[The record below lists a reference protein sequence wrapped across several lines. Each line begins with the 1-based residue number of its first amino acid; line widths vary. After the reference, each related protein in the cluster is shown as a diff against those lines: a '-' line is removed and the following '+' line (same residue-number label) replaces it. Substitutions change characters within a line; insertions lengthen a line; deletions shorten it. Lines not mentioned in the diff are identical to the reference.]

1 MNAAAPSRSLPDGE
15 SPGIYGALLSTGSI
29 VPAKVKGDAAFTSP
43 PFDEPI
49 RLAFV
54 GEFDTPIIILMGGT
68 KCWVQSSGAPTAK
81 TPAAP
86 FAGTA
91 PIMWDGFT
99 MLSNGLPVA
108 VVNNRGVNLPHYLDV
123 SERTLGYDTGD
134 DGTGDIPDVG
144 DTVTGDNGSV
154 GVIMAITI
162 TGTFA
167 GGNAEGTLTLRA
179 CTGDWVNNEVLTF
192 EDGETAIADGVSA
205 ARPFI
210 LLANA
215 PNMRCSIG
223 YLGRLVGG
231 SVTPGDTEY
240 INRLQFSDEGD
251 ITAWSGATSGY
262 LDMKDR
268 GDRIL
273 RMGLLRGHQLLILR
287 QETTYIGYP
296 TLIPGNPIAVQHLA
310 QRGIFARQSL
320 QGLENAYIFMGK
332 GDIYLADATGV
343 VPIGWKIR
351 KPLFRDAT
359 PSTLD
364 RAWSF
369 TDKRAK
375 NYYLVVA
382 VSGGA
387 VAWIYNWEEKAW
399 TWQDLKGYTMLA
411 TWRKD

>member
-1 MNAAAPSRSLPDGE
+1 MNAASPSRSLPDGE

-43 PFDEPI
+43 PFTEPI

-54 GEFDTPIIILMGGT
+54 GEFDAPIIILMGT
-68 KCWVQSSGAPTAK
+68 QKCWVQSSGAPTPK
-81 TPAAP
+81 TPDP
-86 FAGTA
+86 VFSGVAGA
-91 PIMWDGFT
+91 FRMWDGFT
-99 MLSNGLPVA
+99 MLHSGAPVA
-108 VVNNRGVNLPHYLDV
+108 VVNNRGADRPHYW
-123 SERTLGYDTGD
+123 
-134 DGTGDIPDVG
+134 DGG
-144 DTVTGDNGSV
+144 
-154 GVIMAITI
+154 
-162 TGTFA
+162 
-167 GGNAEGTLTLRA
+167 
-179 CTGDWVNNEVLTF
+179 
-192 EDGETAIADGVSA
+192 DGVFLPLSD
-205 ARPFI
+205 
-210 LLANA
+210 A
-215 PNMRCSIG
+215 PTMRCCIG

-231 SVTPGDTEY
+231 SVTPGETEL
-240 INRLQFSDEGD
+240 INRLQWSTEGN
-251 ITAWSGATSGY
+251 ITVYAGTTSGY

-296 TLIPGNPIAVQHLA
+296 TLIPGNPIATSHLA

-320 QGLENAYIFMGK
+320 QELENAYIFMGK
-332 GDIYLADATGV
+332 DDIYLADATGV

-399 TWQDLKGYTMLA
+399 TWQDLSGYTTLA